1 MIQNEQSLLGCI
13 LLENDSLDK
22 IYGYVKPEMFESQ
35 FNQDMYRVMLA
46 KHDKGEPIEL
56 QGLAQAL
63 ESIAMTQEQIV
74 NVVTEMVVNTDSS
87 LYIKSYAD
95 VLVKDWKSRECKKMF
110 QSIDF
115 SPNTIDDTIADLM
128 TKFELLQENKKTPLK
143 SLKSIVEKCKDNYFR
158 DNKGVGDVK
167 TGIFQLDEK
176 LISLGKKDLTII
188 AARPAVGKSVF
199 AMQIA
204 KYNAQQGKKVAVFSL
219 EMDDEQL
226 YERLAVSECD
236 INLTRLQRAKSFL
249 QGEKESFNKGNAKLS
264 EYNIDIASGS
274 FTVNDIYALV
284 KHQNYDL
291 IIIDY
296 LQLIEP
302 DKKYRGNR
310 TAEVGEISRGLKK
323 ITMRLGI
330 PIIALSQLNRESAS
344 KKDKEPDMSE
354 LRESGSLE
362 QDASNI
368 IMVWNLNDD
377 DNCIYKGVKI
387 AKCRQGLKGKI
398 GMKFDGDHMTFEPRM
413 EDFWQVQK
421 MAKEN
426 TQQKFDE
433 IDGMFD

>member
-1 MIQNEQSLLGCI
+1 MIQNEQALLGCI
-13 LLENDSLDK
+13 LMDNDSLDK
-22 IYGYVKPEMFESQ
+22 IYGYVKPEMFESS
-35 FNQDMYRVMLA
+35 FNQDMYRTMLA
-46 KHDKGEPIEL
+46 KHDIGEPIEL
-56 QGLAQAL
+56 QGLAQQL
-63 ESIAMTQEQIV
+63 EGIDRTQEQISE
-74 NVVTEMVVNTDSS
+74 NVKDILNSTESS
-87 LYIKSYAD
+87 SFIKGYAD
-95 VLVKDWKSRECKKMF
+95 VLVKDWKSRECRKIF

-115 SPNTIDDTIADLM
+115 TPNNIDNTIADL
-128 TKFELLQENKKTPLK
+128 TTRLELLQENKKSPLK
-143 SLKSIVEKCKDNYFR
+143 TLKSIVEKYKDNYFK
-158 DNKGVGDVK
+158 DKKGTSDIK
-167 TGIFQLDEK
+167 TGIYQLDEK

-204 KYNAQQGKKVAVFSL
+204 KYNAKKGKKVAVFSL

-226 YERLAVSECD
+226 YERLTVSECD

-249 QGEKESFNKGNAKLS
+249 QGEEDAFNKGNEKLS

-284 KHQNYDL
+284 RHQNYDL

-302 DKKYRGNR
+302 DKKYKGNR

-323 ITMRLGI
+323 ITMKLGI
-330 PIIALSQLNRESAS
+330 PIIALSQLNRAS
-344 KKDKEPDMSE
+344 ETKKDKEPDMSE

-398 GMKFDGDHMTFEPRM
+398 GMKFNGDHMTFEPRM

-421 MAKEN
+421 MAREN
-426 TQQKFDE
+426 SQEKIDE
-433 IDGMFD
+433 IDGMFE